1 MARKYARDNR
11 GRFSSRGGGATARG
25 GRLKTASGKKRAT
38 QTMQASAAPKGT
50 IGKPKGLK
58 PGALKAK
65 AASKPAV
72 TTSKLGARLNPA
84 KKADR
89 RAKQDFNK
97 AYNRENRIRA
107 SLFSGNKT
115 QAQKEAITK
124 ELNKASNLTASK
136 LQQRREVRAQFPV
149 QAKDKLL
156 KASKAPM
163 SGAISKNKDVR
174 NTVNR
179 KAAFVRRVT
188 RAGAL
193 PSNNQGRKGRQTAR
207 TRAKALATYQGAR
220 RPEISDA
227 TVGFLSSAR
236 RSPAFKPMASR
247 LAAPSKAAQR
257 SGKALANKAAG
268 TARDR
273 FGRRTMNPA
282 KGTKKARTATRAL
295 EFYKNPKATAEKV
308 LQNQGKAGKRT
319 RGFRLPRGMR

>member
-11 GRFSSRGGGATARG
+11 GRFASVGATARG
-25 GRLKTASGKKRAT
+25 GRLKTAGGSKRQT

-50 IGKPKGLK
+50 ISKPKGLK
-58 PGALKAK
+58 PGAIKAK
-65 AASKPAV
+65 TANKPAA
-72 TTSKLGARLNPA
+72 TTTKLGGRLNPA
-84 KKADR
+84 KKAYR

-115 QAQKEAITK
+115 QAQKDALVK
-124 ELNKASNLTASK
+124 ELNKASNMTASK
-136 LQQRREVRAQFPV
+136 LQQRREVRAQFSV
-149 QAKDKLL
+149 QSKDRLL
-156 KASKAPM
+156 RASRPAL
-163 SGAISKNKDVR
+163 SGAISKSKDVR

-179 KAAFVRRVT
+179 KAAFVRRVN

-193 PSNNQGRKGRQTAR
+193 PSNNQGKKGRQTAR
-207 TRAKALATYQGAR
+207 TRARALATYQGAR

-236 RSPAFKPMASR
+236 KSPTFKPIASR
-247 LAAPSKAAQR
+247 LAAPSRAAQR
-257 SGKALANKAAG
+257 SGRALANKAAG
-268 TARDR
+268 TARDK
-273 FGRRTMNPA
+273 FGRRVINPA
-282 KGTKKARTATRAL
+282 KGTKKARTAARAL